1 MALVAGAGRRCADRV
16 YPTAG
21 HFARYRSLV
30 YLRLPRAASA
40 RESIPRK
47 IMSGSRRPSMDGGR
61 RLSLGLTTTDEQI
74 KPAWAAFLDAGE
86 VCRPPIAS
94 RCAHSNPPGA
104 RIWPSH
110 PSRPGPSRSR
120 PLPQVLDAV
129 SSYHALRLACG
140 VPDDAFG
147 RLDRS
152 P

>member
-1 MALVAGAGRRCADRV
+1 MAYVTLECVRARVWLSPSLRSVGASVWPWLPERVVFVHMIDRV
-16 YPTAG
+16 SPPAAV
-21 HFARYRSLV
+21 HFSIPFAC
-30 YLRLPRAASA
+30 LPRAASA
-40 RESIPRK
+40 CESIPRK

-94 RCAHSNPPGA
+94 RCAHPNPPGA

-120 PLPQVLDAV
+120 PL
-129 SSYHALRLACG
+129 S
-140 VPDDAFG
+140 
-147 RLDRS
+147 
-152 P
+152 